1 MSRNTPIP
9 FFPTPPEEYT
19 PSYFSEI
26 SRSFT
31 VYVNQIHNP
40 GLGRNT
46 TTFFTDIQSG
56 NDQGLEVGSLFEI
69 GGIVHIAVA
78 DILYLKGVAATGAV
92 GSVTVVTT

>member
-46 TTFFTDIQSG
+46 TTVFTDIQSG
-56 NDQGLEVGSLFEI
+56 NDQGFEI